1 MLGRERDGLCSGV
14 GNLRQQKDV
23 RGSREDGPER
33 NRSDWRV
40 PGAPGVRT
48 TACMCAQSRPTLR
61 PHGL

>member
-33 NRSDWRV
+33 NRSAWRG
-40 PGAPGVRT
+40 PGAPGVRIWHFHY
-48 TACMCAQSRPTLR
+48 CVLSLIP
-61 PHGL
+61 G